1 MVGDELEYSDIKM
14 ATRTAG
20 AMFSAVVTSIATV
33 SGFTLYILTPVLVR
47 VTSLVN
53 NLGVC
58 ATSTLRL

>member
-33 SGFTLYILTPVLVR
+33 HGFALNLITPLLVSA
-47 VTSLVN
+47 TSLVN

-58 ATSTLRL
+58 ARSTLGL